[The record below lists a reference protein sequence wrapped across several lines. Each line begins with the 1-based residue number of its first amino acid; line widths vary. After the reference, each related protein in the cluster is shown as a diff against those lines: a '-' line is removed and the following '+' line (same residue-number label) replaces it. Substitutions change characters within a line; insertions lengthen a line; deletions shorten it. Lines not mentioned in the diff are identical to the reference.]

1 MSQLPPPPNPT
12 PSGDALPVTR
22 ERRALWLG
30 VALAGGFGA
39 IAAILG
45 ALVSPAL
52 GIVLGLLLPALAPW
66 LAWRLT
72 AELPRASAPLA
83 VTAPGPSAD
92 EKRPRPTTPPT
103 EPGPPGGGAD
113 RAARVTPVPGPPTEP
128 SQAASVRISGSWR
141 TDHQAQAS
149 ANQTALAL
157 MLTQASLRQIGLGL
171 DRLADHSGRSPFID
185 LMRGSLGRAREAFSL
200 FTTRPEPRTDGK
212 PTPREPFALRE
223 DLVAVARA
231 VGFELGREVAL
242 RFSAGFPAQTV
253 GDRSVFRHALTVALL
268 EGARYLEQTRHDP
281 LTQHTIEPLEL
292 LVEAS
297 HEDIASQRAL
307 IRVVVDAQPDVPAA
321 APPDPLPTLT
331 PHLQAL
337 DTLLRRA
344 ATQAG
349 LEPKASPVLGS
360 PDGRRLGFTL
370 PVVRYK
376 RLTGTTLFGVGA
388 LADRAVLV
396 IEPRT
401 LSRVSI
407 CEALASW
414 RLRPTAVSTVEDA
427 VTLLTERSDSRPLGR
442 FDMVV
447 LAAGAGDAHCP
458 LLTLVEHA
466 KVFERLPIVTLE
478 SLDCL
483 ARPLPEAAASLSI
496 KRLPRPLGPT
506 DLLEVATGA
515 LAPAPR
521 TASPPTDKSAGGT
534 RSPQSGLTVLV
545 AEDNPVNQ
553 AFIVKLLERR
563 GVSIILANN
572 GADALDRVQET
583 PDEFDAILMDLQM
596 PVMDGYEAAAVLR
609 LREAQTSSRRIP
621 IIAITAHA
629 LDGERE
635 RCLEAGMDDYLSKPV
650 DEAGLF
656 AALDRVARRNAG
668 ADKVTTQH
676 EAFDRARV
684 LDFAAGDKSFLT
696 NLVALFADTSPRQL
710 NAIREAIEAGSG
722 AALYRAAHQ
731 LKGSVSNFGAANA
744 YALAGQLEALGRAD
758 TLETAAPLLE
768 SLEAEVAAVR
778 VGLARLL
785 TEMG

>member
-1 MSQLPPPPNPT
+1 MSTLPPPPRPT
-12 PSGDALPVTR
+12 PPSDALPVVR

-39 IAAILG
+39 VAATLG

-66 LAWRLT
+66 LAWKFT
-72 AELPRASAPLA
+72 AGPSRPPTISVASPAPNPNTHEPHPRPATPQSEPSPQTAGTDRPTKA
-83 VTAPGPSAD
+83 GPDNTAPS
-92 EKRPRPTTPPT
+92 EPT
-103 EPGPPGGGAD
+103 
-113 RAARVTPVPGPPTEP
+113 
-128 SQAASVRISGSWR
+128 QATSVRISGPWR
-141 TDHQAQAS
+141 TDQLPQVPASQA
-149 ANQTALAL
+149 ALAL
-157 MLTQASLRQIGLGL
+157 MLTQASFRQIAIGL
-171 DRLADHSGRSPFID
+171 DRLADHSGGSPFID
-185 LMRGSLGRAREAFSL
+185 LMRGSLGRAREALALFSSK
-200 FTTRPEPRTDGK
+200 PEPRADAKT

-223 DLVAVARA
+223 ELVAVARA
-231 VGFELGREVAL
+231 IGFELGREVAL

-253 GDRSVFRHALTVALL
+253 GDRALFRHALTVALL

-297 HEDIASQRAL
+297 HEDIASQRAV
-307 IRVVVDAQPDVPAA
+307 IRVVVDAQPDVPLAGPP
-321 APPDPLPTLT
+321 APLATLP

-337 DTLLRRA
+337 DAMLRKA
-344 ATQAG
+344 AAHAG
-349 LEPKASPVLGS
+349 LEPKVSPIIGS

-370 PVVRYK
+370 PVARYK

-427 VTLLTERSDSRPLGR
+427 VALLTERSDSRPLGR

-447 LAAGAGDAHCP
+447 LAAGAGDEHCP
-458 LLTLVEHA
+458 LLTLAEHA
-466 KVFERLPIVTLE
+466 KVFEHLPIVTLE
-478 SLDCL
+478 ALECL
-483 ARPLPEAAASLSI
+483 ARPLPESTANLSI

-521 TASPPTDKSAGGT
+521 TSASPPQNGKRPS
-534 RSPQSGLTVLV
+534 QSGLTVLV

-609 LREAQTSSRRIP
+609 LREAQTQSRRIP

-656 AALDRVARRNAG
+656 AALDRVARRAAG

-710 NAIREAIEAGSG
+710 SAIREALEAKSG
-722 AALYRAAHQ
+722 QALYRAAHQ

-744 YALAGQLEALGRAD
+744 YALAGQLESLGKAEALD
-758 TLETAAPLLE
+758 EAAAILE

-785 TEMG
+785 TEMH